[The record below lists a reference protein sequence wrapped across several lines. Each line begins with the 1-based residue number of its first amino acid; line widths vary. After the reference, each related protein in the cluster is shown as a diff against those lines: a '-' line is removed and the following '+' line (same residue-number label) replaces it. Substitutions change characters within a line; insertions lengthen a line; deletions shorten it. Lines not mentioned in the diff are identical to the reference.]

1 LSPALILIVQATS
14 AIRSVKRSLSI
25 SRKTDLMPGEA
36 EQLLQVRNDAPKLRE
51 LLEEIDPAFAQA
63 LSDEEDGRIGAI
75 FGS

>member
-1 LSPALILIVQATS
+1 
-14 AIRSVKRSLSI
+14 
-25 SRKTDLMPGEA
+25 MPGEA